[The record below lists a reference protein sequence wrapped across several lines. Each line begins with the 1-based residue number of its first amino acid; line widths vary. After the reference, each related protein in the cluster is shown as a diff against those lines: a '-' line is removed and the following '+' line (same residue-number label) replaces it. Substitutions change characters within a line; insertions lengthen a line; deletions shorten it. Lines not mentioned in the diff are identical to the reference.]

1 MRELLG
7 SQLSSGISPANAHV
21 VVACSS
27 AAPDRL
33 RRRIQY
39 SRNLVQHTL
48 PHKVTIHTEAPS
60 RHTYGMISNR
70 PLSRITPQMS
80 FHQRQEMLS
89 WPFVSWAM
97 KAHHHGPELGKLCLR
112 VSSEITIE
120 VILCKYSRRSLGDKE
135 HPQRFCSCTRV
146 CFLPDRYYCEEC
158 PKRCQVVVWLGV

>member
-1 MRELLG
+1 M
-7 SQLSSGISPANAHV
+7 
-21 VVACSS
+21 VACSS

-120 VILCKYSRRSLGDKE
+120 VILCKYSRRSYMPPIGATSQCRLQGLVFPE
-135 HPQRFCSCTRV
+135 WIIH
-146 CFLPDRYYCEEC
+146 L
-158 PKRCQVVVWLGV
+158 VVVHRGSHNSSRSMCYKVGPICISVIAPQQAMLIS